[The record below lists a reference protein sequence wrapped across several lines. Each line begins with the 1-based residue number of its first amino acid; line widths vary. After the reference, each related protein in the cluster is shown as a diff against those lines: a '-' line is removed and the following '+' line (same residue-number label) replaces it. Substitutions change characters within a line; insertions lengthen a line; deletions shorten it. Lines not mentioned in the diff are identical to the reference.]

1 MKIFDCFMYFD
12 EDVILDVRLNTLDKY
27 IDYFVIVESSF
38 THKGEKRNLN
48 FDLKNFSKFKDKI
61 IYLVYDKQPDE
72 IKNINE
78 KDTEEEK
85 SVKYILNAIYRENG
99 QRNLISEG
107 LNIAAENDVI
117 LISDVDEI
125 PNLEKV
131 NFNNFNEKLFF
142 FNQEMFYY
150 KFNLKL
156 PNFNWVGTKSC
167 RKKNLISPQWL
178 RNIKDRKYS
187 FLRLDTLF
195 SKTKYTNIKLINNG
209 GWHFT
214 NLKTPDELF
223 EKLSNFGHHDE
234 FEKLNITIESLK
246 DKINK
251 KEVFYNHFADK
262 EIKNK
267 WSDSYKLK
275 KIDNSFLPKY
285 LNDNHEK
292 FNEWFDT

>member
-1 MKIFDCFMYFD
+1 M
-12 EDVILDVRLNTLDKY
+12 
-27 IDYFVIVESSF
+27 
-38 THKGEKRNLN
+38 
-48 FDLKNFSKFKDKI
+48 
-61 IYLVYDKQPDE
+61 
-72 IKNINE
+72 
-78 KDTEEEK
+78 
-85 SVKYILNAIYRENG
+85 
-99 QRNLISEG
+99 
-107 LNIAAENDVI
+107 
-117 LISDVDEI
+117 
-125 PNLEKV
+125 
-131 NFNNFNEKLFF
+131 
-142 FNQEMFYY
+142 
-150 KFNLKL
+150 
-156 PNFNWVGTKSC
+156 NWYGTKAC
-167 RKKNLISPQWL
+167 RKKKLKKFSTL
-178 RNIKDRKYS
+178 RNIKNKKYP
-187 FLRLDTLF
+187 FWRLDTIF
-195 SKTKYTNIKLINNG
+195 SDTKQKDVRIIKNG